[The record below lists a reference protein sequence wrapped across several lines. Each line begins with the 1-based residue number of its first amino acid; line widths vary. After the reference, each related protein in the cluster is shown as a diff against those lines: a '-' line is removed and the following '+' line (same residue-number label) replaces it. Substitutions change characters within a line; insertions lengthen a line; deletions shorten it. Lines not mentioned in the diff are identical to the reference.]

1 LGEGASVTEKEF
13 SIWVAPHGRSQRLL
27 AQLIFSLSEQYNSPT
42 FVPHVT
48 LLGSLHGH
56 YESMEPKCSQL
67 SSKLRPYTIRLTGV
81 EYVDK
86 FISNSSEAP
95 TRIKGSPPRGHLYH
109 NHVMIARAEK
119 TENVLKAN
127 LIARGIF
134 DSQNDPPYFP
144 HASIL
149 YAKLSPALKE
159 QAIKQA
165 ARYLPLG
172 FEVDEL
178 RLVDTTEEDPRSYA
192 VAYAAAK
199 AFPFGHA

>member
-1 LGEGASVTEKEF
+1 
-13 SIWVAPHGRSQRLL
+13 
-27 AQLIFSLSEQYNSPT
+27 
-42 FVPHVT
+42 
-48 LLGSLHGH
+48 
-56 YESMEPKCSQL
+56 
-67 SSKLRPYTIRLTGV
+67 
-81 EYVDK
+81 
-86 FISNSSEAP
+86 
-95 TRIKGSPPRGHLYH
+95 
-109 NHVMIARAEK
+109 MIARAEK